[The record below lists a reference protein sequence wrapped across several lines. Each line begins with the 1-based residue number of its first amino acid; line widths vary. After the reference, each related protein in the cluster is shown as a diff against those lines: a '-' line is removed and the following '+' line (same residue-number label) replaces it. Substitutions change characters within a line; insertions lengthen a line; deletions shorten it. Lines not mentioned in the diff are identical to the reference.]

1 MEHDSSGS
9 RVVFIYIITLVAVI
23 MLLGT
28 GILEKIRYSPCRV
41 ELMSGGESTGVLLAD
56 TKEEESTKC
65 SAVPEGLWFCPG
77 GNVRV
82 QRPEEI

>member
-28 GILEKIRYSPCRV
+28 GILEKIRYSPCCV
-41 ELMSGGESTGVLLAD
+41 ELMSGGESTAVLWAN
-56 TKEEESTKC
+56 TKEEESTK
-65 SAVPEGLWFCPG
+65 SFAVPEDFGS
-77 GNVRV
+77 V
-82 QRPEEI
+82 QEEM